1 MASAIAGIHQHSYYP
16 LHFFYFLITF
26 IFIFYLCICFLF
38 IFNWKI
44 MAPTILLAST
54 YINMMYGIG
63 PNNTI
68 TWHIPWGN
76 QGAPVFDYTRFWIYL
91 QGCFWMRLALESV
104 DWVKKTAFPNVGGPI
119 LSIEGLSRQKGE
131 RENLLSL
138 CDCLL
143 DGTSVFSCLLTGT
156 WTGTCTPLVPLL
168 LRLWGWDWNHTM
180 GFPGSSYVCSL
191 QTAELGLI

>member
-1 MASAIAGIHQHSYYP
+1 M
-16 LHFFYFLITF
+16 
-26 IFIFYLCICFLF
+26 
-38 IFNWKI
+38 
-44 MAPTILLAST
+44 LAST

-76 QGAPVFDYTRFWIYL
+76 QGAPIFDYTRFWMYL

-104 DWVKKTAFPNVGGPI
+104 DWVKKTAFPNVSGPI
-119 LSIEGLSRQKGE
+119 LSTEGLSIQKGE

-156 WTGTCTPLVPLL
+156 SQTLG
-168 LRLWGWDWNHTM
+168 LRLKPYHWLSWV
-180 GFPGSSYVCSL
+180 FLCL
-191 QTAELGLI
+191 QLADCRAWTSQPPWPYKPIL